1 MRFHRDRPYQPT
13 TETEPERPYECTY
26 VCAIH
31 YLSDVGASDPCFCVV
46 PNSGPYE
53 TLEEARTQLG
63 DAYAEVPIRG
73 PAGTLVLYDIA
84 IFHTRLPGQ
93 RTRARRTLHHYYSRA
108 ASQPLTNWVLLPQR
122 LAEHPD
128 PEQRAFYSQWSAA
141 TQAYA
146 EAGFSA
152 AYYQEHVLDKL
163 T

>member
-1 MRFHRDRPYQPT
+1 M
-13 TETEPERPYECTY
+13 
-26 VCAIH
+26 
-31 YLSDVGASDPCFCVV
+31 GASDPCFCVL

-63 DAYAEVPIRG
+63 DAYAEVSIRG
-73 PAGTLVLYDIA
+73 PARHLGPCTTSPFFTPVCPDSA
-84 IFHTRLPGQ
+84 PAPGALCI
-93 RTRARRTLHHYYSRA
+93 TTTA
-108 ASQPLTNWVLLPQR
+108 APPVSLLTNWVLLPQR

-128 PEQRAFYSQWSAA
+128 PEQRVFYSQWSAA